1 MIKED
6 LEETAYRMIIQMI
19 LKHRY
24 RPGEFLLET
33 ELAEELKLSRTPVRQ
48 ALRRLTAEGF
58 LEKKRKRGC
67 LIPLPHPTDAQQVFF
82 AREVIESQTAAASA
96 RNATDADIKKLRS
109 LLQKEEKIMSSNNKA
124 GYSLINE
131 QFHMGIANASR
142 NEYLKRYC
150 THIFWRAN
158 SYLFFFDSFYSR
170 PDTVSPPTRLLTP
183 AQHKRILDAIAGRDP
198 ESAASA
204 MKEHIRC
211 QYDVMLKPWNYNGNL

>member
-1 MIKED
+1 MSKED

-33 ELAEELKLSRTPVRQ
+33 ELAEKLKLSRTPVRQ
-48 ALRRLTAEGF
+48 ALQRLTAEGF
-58 LEKKRKRGC
+58 LDKKRKKGC
-67 LIPLPHPTDAQQVFF
+67 FIPLPSPGDAEQVFF

-96 RNATDADIKKLRS
+96 LNATDSDVKLLRS
-109 LLQKEEKIMSSNNKA
+109 LLEKEEKIMSSNNKA

-131 QFHMGIANASR
+131 KFHIGIASGSGND
-142 NEYLKRYC
+142 YLKRYC

-158 SYLFFFDSFYSR
+158 CYLFFFDSFYSR

-183 AQHKRILDAIAGRDP
+183 AQHKRILDAIAKHEP
-198 ESAASA
+198 EEAASA
-204 MKEHIRC
+204 MREHIRC
-211 QYDVMLKPWNYNGNL
+211 QYEVMLKPWSYK